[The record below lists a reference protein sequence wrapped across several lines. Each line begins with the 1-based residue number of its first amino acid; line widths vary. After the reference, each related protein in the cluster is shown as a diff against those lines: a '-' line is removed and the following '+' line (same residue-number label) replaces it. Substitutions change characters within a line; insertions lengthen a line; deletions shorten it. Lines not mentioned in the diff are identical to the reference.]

1 MPEFLQALL
10 ASPWLYAVVLA
21 LAALDAFLPFTPS
34 DSTVI
39 AISVAAATGP
49 PSIWLVLLAAVAG
62 VLLGDYATYLAGRG
76 AGPGLER
83 RISRSAKGK
92 QVYDWARRSMERRG
106 PWVIVVARYVP
117 AGRLASMLAAG
128 AVRYPRGRFLL
139 WDTVAGT
146 IWAVACVSLGYLGGR
161 AFEQNPLLG
170 LVLAL
175 GIAAAVAGAVAGVRA
190 LSRRRRDTPRPELAG
205 LSEAGTAR

>member
-10 ASPWLYAVVLA
+10 ASPWLYLIVLA
-21 LAALDAFLPFTPS
+21 FAALDAVLPFTPS

-49 PSIWLVLLAAVAG
+49 PSIWLVLLAAIAG
-62 VLLGDYATYLAGRG
+62 VLLGDYGTYLAGRG

-83 RISRSAKGK
+83 RLSRSRKGK
-92 QVYDWARRSMERRG
+92 QAYEWAQRAIRRQG
-106 PWVIVVARYVP
+106 PWVIVAARYIP

-128 AVRYPRGRFLL
+128 AVGYPRGRFLL

-146 IWAVACVSLGYLGGR
+146 IWAVACVAIGYLGGR

-170 LVLAL
+170 LLMAL
-175 GIAAAVAGAVAGVRA
+175 GIAAGLAGAVAGVRA
-190 LSRRRRDTPRPELAG
+190 LWSRRRRAPRQRE